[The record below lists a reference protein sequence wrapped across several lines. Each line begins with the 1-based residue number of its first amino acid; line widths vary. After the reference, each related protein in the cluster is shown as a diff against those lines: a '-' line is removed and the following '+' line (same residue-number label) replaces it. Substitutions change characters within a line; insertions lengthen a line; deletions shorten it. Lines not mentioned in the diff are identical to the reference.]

1 MLNPMLQEE
10 ENLPTFQKEIGM
22 DLRQGLC
29 SDERLEEVR
38 AQGLKVTVGY
48 GNSLSQA

>member
-29 SDERLEEVR
+29 SDEEVR